1 MTYEAAI
8 IKQCMKEKGISQ
20 TDVANEMGEDRRL
33 LNVQLMQMGSMK
45 VMRFKEVLE
54 YLGYRLEIVD
64 NGGVRRVSK
73 ETGDRMLVGEGDD
86 GKAWFEDED
95 GAFVAVE
102 KADAKIRFKK
112 FTDRGECVEYLL
124 K

>member
-1 MTYEAAI
+1 MTYEAKI

-33 LNVQLMQMGSMK
+33 LNVQLMQVGSMK
-45 VMRFKEVLE
+45 VMRFKEILE

-64 NGGVRRVSK
+64 NGDTRRVSK
-73 ETGDRMLVGEGDD
+73 DTGDRMLVGDGED
-86 GKAWFEDED
+86 GKVWFEDED

-102 KADAKIRFKK
+102 KNDGKIKFKK
-112 FTDRGECVEYLL
+112 FTDRNECVEYLL